1 MLHLWI
7 INKQS
12 STSLFFRSWT
22 NITLDPD
29 LISGLLSALNNFS
42 EIELKEE
49 GIVAID
55 MGGLKWAYSHHPE
68 MHLLLIA
75 SGDKDSDAMVMKSRL
90 DVIYKMFV
98 NTFDLT
104 SSDFENSII
113 KITKFKSFAKTVDLL
128 QEQWKQA
135 ELIVSGGMA
144 AMFDNYG
151 VFQRIINYYMH
162 IIRMN
167 LFSDLYDQAIL
178 DVKTY
183 IETLKAS
190 PEALQYP
197 ELLKIDFEDASWSIV
212 QLNPL
217 EMEEDML
224 RQVLFAITQE
234 LNLILRKNLSRM
246 TRLHA
251 ISKEIMPF
259 LLNQYD
265 LLEKLDMIQTLLKLL
280 FL

>member
-1 MLHLWI
+1 M
-7 INKQS
+7 
-12 STSLFFRSWT
+12 
-22 NITLDPD
+22 TLDPD

-42 EIELKEE
+42 EIELESK
-49 GIVAID
+49 GITTIE

-68 MHLLLIA
+68 LQLLLIA
-75 SGDKDSDAMVMKSRL
+75 SGDKDSDPQVLKSRL

-98 NTFDLT
+98 DTFGLT
-104 SSDFENSII
+104 PKTLENPII
-113 KITKFKSFAKTVDLL
+113 KVTKFKSFAETVDML

-135 ELIVSGGMA
+135 EEIISGGMA
-144 AMFDNYG
+144 AMFDILG
-151 VFQRIINYYMH
+151 VFQRLFNYFMH

-167 LFSDLYDQAIL
+167 LFGDMYDQALKDIRANL
-178 DVKTY
+178 ETFKT
-183 IETLKAS
+183 S
-190 PEALQYP
+190 PEALQFP
-197 ELLKIDFEDASWSIV
+197 ELMKISFEDASWSIV

-234 LNLILRKNLSRM
+234 LNLILRQNLSRM

-259 LLNQYD
+259 LLTQYA
-265 LLEKLDMIQTLLKLL
+265 LLEKLDMIQTLLKLF
-280 FL
+280 FLEYD

>member
-55 MGGLKWAYSHHPE
+55 MGNLKWAYSHHPE

-75 SGDKDSDAMVMKSRL
+75 SGDKDSDPLILKSRL

-98 NTFDLT
+98 STFDLT
-104 SSDFENSII
+104 SSDFENPII
-113 KITKFKSFAKTVDLL
+113 KITKFKSFAETVDML

-135 ELIVSGGMA
+135 ELIISGGMA
-144 AMFDNYG
+144 AMFDILECFNA
-151 VFQRIINYYMH
+151 
-162 IIRMN
+162 
-167 LFSDLYDQAIL
+167 FS
-178 DVKTY
+178 T
-183 IETLKAS
+183 
-190 PEALQYP
+190 
-197 ELLKIDFEDASWSIV
+197 
-212 QLNPL
+212 
-217 EMEEDML
+217 
-224 RQVLFAITQE
+224 
-234 LNLILRKNLSRM
+234 
-246 TRLHA
+246 
-251 ISKEIMPF
+251 ISCISSG
-259 LLNQYD
+259 
-265 LLEKLDMIQTLLKLL
+265 
-280 FL
+280 